1 MMGFRIIG
9 DTGVL
14 LTLMS
19 ACYSLVPL
27 KYLSG
32 KAVYDYRKDFS
43 IIALTLTTFL
53 FISFTVNLFHIIVY
67 LPVGVISSIM
77 AVLSI
82 RELKRLQALAQ

>member
-1 MMGFRIIG
+1 MMGYRIIG

-32 KAVYDYRKDFS
+32 KAVFDYRKDVS
-43 IIALTLTTFL
+43 LIAFVLIAFL
-53 FISFTVNLFHIIVY
+53 FISFTVNIFDIIFY
-67 LPVGVISSIM
+67 LPVGIFAI
-77 AVLSI
+77 VLTVFSL
-82 RELKRLQALAQ
+82 RELKLLSS